1 METTERT
8 AAPARRRVGT
18 FTLGIVLVVSGCC
31 MLAGWFFPFH
41 PVWVLKASPLI
52 LISLGVETLLA
63 ARSGS
68 RLQYDWVGM
77 LLTFLLVCGAAGM
90 YAVTWFIDVRQDALD
105 TYSSTAVMEERFC
118 RGSGSLCEAQSPSCE
133 PESNPSA
140 TLLS

>member
-1 METTERT
+1 METTDRT

-105 TYSSTAVMEERFC
+105 SYSSTAVMEERFD

>member
-8 AAPARRRVGT
+8 APPARRRVGT

-31 MLAGWFFPFH
+31 MLAGWIFPFN
-41 PVWVLKASPLI
+41 PVRVLKASPLI

-63 ARSGS
+63 ARSDS

-90 YAVTWFIDVRQDALD
+90 YAVTWFIDIRQDALD
-105 TYSSTAVMEERFC
+105 SYSSMTVMEERFY
-118 RGSGSLCEAQSPSCE
+118 RESGSLCEAQSRSCE
-133 PESNPSA
+133 PELNPSA
-140 TLLS
+140 ILLS